1 MSRLPKNAVYIG
13 IRGYCSE
20 KATKYAEQADVKNV
34 RRMHL
39 LAALSFPVIMTVVL
53 SACFYIGAEQVTLVV
68 NMIPEFILNGLKV
81 ASNILPALGFA
92 MLAKMLISK
101 STVHYFVFGFAL
113 AAYLKLPILGIAIF
127 AVVLAVI
134 IVNLMEKNTETG
146 VELDEDF

>member
-1 MSRLPKNAVYIG
+1 
-13 IRGYCSE
+13 
-20 KATKYAEQADVKNV
+20 
-34 RRMHL
+34 MHL

-101 STVHYFVFGFAL
+101 STVHYFVFVFAL
-113 AAYLKLPILGIAIF
+113 SRRKIVAAHYNHVLTRHLLLEMLKSVERLVQRLVLLGK
-127 AVVLAVI
+127 V
-134 IVNLMEKNTETG
+134 
-146 VELDEDF
+146 

>member
-1 MSRLPKNAVYIG
+1 
-13 IRGYCSE
+13 
-20 KATKYAEQADVKNV
+20 
-34 RRMHL
+34 
-39 LAALSFPVIMTVVL
+39 MTVVL

-146 VELDEDF
+146 